1 MIFMK
6 DSFKQK
12 VFYADTDAYGVVWH
26 GTYLRWLEAGRIYF
40 CENRGYTLIE
50 LEDRNIVL
58 PVAEIN
64 VKYKKS
70 ARLNDTVLITTRL
83 QEHSRCSLTFNQKIT
98 DETQENLFVEAT
110 VKVVAI
116 SKDGKLYRNMP
127 SEILEMINASD
138 F

>member
-50 LEDRNIVL
+50 LENRDIVL

-70 ARLNDTVLITTRL
+70 AKLNDTVLITTKL

-98 DETQENLFVEAT
+98 DESGQIVYVEAT

-116 SKDGKLYRNMP
+116 NKGGKLYRNMP
-127 SEILEMINASD
+127 DEILGMINASD